1 MKEEEAMARAKTK
14 KSGSKARL
22 KSLPAKS
29 LGVKH
34 AVSVKG
40 GSKRSAALM
49 QVCATGSHI
58 KNAIIE

>member
-40 GSKRSAALM
+40 GGKSSTSLM

-58 KNAIIE
+58 KKVVIE